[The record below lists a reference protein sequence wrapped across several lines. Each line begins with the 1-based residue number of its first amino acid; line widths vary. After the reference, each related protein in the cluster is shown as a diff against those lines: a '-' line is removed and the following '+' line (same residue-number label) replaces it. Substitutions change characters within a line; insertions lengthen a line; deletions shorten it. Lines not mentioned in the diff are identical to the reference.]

1 MRLELPG
8 NIVRLTARSTD
19 RRKEKYKGIVIK
31 GIKKNDTFPEQGKED
46 FTVISDNRTY
56 EEFSYFIEL
65 KRNFDLSK
73 YGAKGETG
81 IYEIQFDKRN
91 KENYFLKNNA
101 QEQNNMPKENL
112 KNQNKPKEN
121 SREETKGKNNDNKIV
136 EIASGVY
143 VMKFLL
149 SETSY
154 IPNK

>member
-1 MRLELPG
+1 M
-8 NIVRLTARSTD
+8 
-19 RRKEKYKGIVIK
+19 
-31 GIKKNDTFPEQGKED
+31 
-46 FTVISDNRTY
+46 
-56 EEFSYFIEL
+56 

>member
-1 MRLELPG
+1 M
-8 NIVRLTARSTD
+8 
-19 RRKEKYKGIVIK
+19 
-31 GIKKNDTFPEQGKED
+31 
-46 FTVISDNRTY
+46 
-56 EEFSYFIEL
+56 

-101 QEQNNMPKENL
+101 QEQNNMSKENF

-121 SREETKGKNNDNKIV
+121 SREETKGKINDNKIV